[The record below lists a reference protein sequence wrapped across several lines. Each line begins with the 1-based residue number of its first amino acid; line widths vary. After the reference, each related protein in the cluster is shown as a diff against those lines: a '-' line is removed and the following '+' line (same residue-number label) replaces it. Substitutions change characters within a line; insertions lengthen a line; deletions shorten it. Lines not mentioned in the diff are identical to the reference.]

1 MDTDQPN
8 HWEDI
13 EMEMAPP
20 TAAEVA
26 AKLLVEI
33 QKHSMNSK

>member
-13 EMEMAPP
+13 KMEMAP